1 MLFALVM
8 SIPFCRITP
17 CPIFIGIKYTFNF
30 ADKRTGKK
38 SDAKNTGW
46 LTRGGRASSQSG
58 YTTKANNPRT
68 FADQIFLVRGSTDY
82 RSLFQIKRKY
92 YTAY

>member
-1 MLFALVM
+1 MFNG
-8 SIPFCRITP
+8 IT
-17 CPIFIGIKYTFNF
+17 YTFDF
-30 ADKRTGKK
+30 ADKGTGKK

-68 FADQIFLVRGSTDY
+68 FADQIFLVRFTDY

-92 YTAY
+92 YTYNTDS